1 MTYVKEENPEEAAK
15 AWMKNDLSMPVDL
28 KKDTLFTEAL
38 IQVENNRFFWYQ
50 RIHHIVMDGYG
61 FSLLSQKVAN
71 EYTSLIEET
80 NKNEKPFGSLA
91 KSCARRYGVS

>member
-1 MTYVKEENPEEAAK
+1 
-15 AWMKNDLSMPVDL
+15 MPVDL

-80 NKNEKPFGSLA
+80 NKNEKDIWFSC

>member
-1 MTYVKEENPEEAAK
+1 
-15 AWMKNDLSMPVDL
+15 
-28 KKDTLFTEAL
+28 
-38 IQVENNRFFWYQ
+38 
-50 RIHHIVMDGYG
+50 MDGYG

-71 EYTSLIEET
+71 EYTSLIEEK

>member
-1 MTYVKEENPEEAAK
+1 
-15 AWMKNDLSMPVDL
+15 
-28 KKDTLFTEAL
+28 
-38 IQVENNRFFWYQ
+38 
-50 RIHHIVMDGYG
+50 MDGYG

-91 KSCARRYGVS
+91 KVVQEDIEYRESKQFQEDRTFG

>member
-1 MTYVKEENPEEAAK
+1 
-15 AWMKNDLSMPVDL
+15 
-28 KKDTLFTEAL
+28 
-38 IQVENNRFFWYQ
+38 
-50 RIHHIVMDGYG
+50 MDGYG

-80 NKNEKPFGSLA
+80 NKNEKDIWFSC